1 MAPKPKAMDK
11 TLQQELDTFREKVA
25 AEAEQVIFE
34 VFPQKILDLQKLIDT
49 TAQSTS
55 PFNLSQAAHFTDVT
69 VYSAPT
75 SSHEPEAKKRK
86 LDSGEGV
93 NGVAASSDITHAKNP
108 GKMVSNKHTV
118 DLHEQL
124 KREFEILANL
134 CDKVK
139 LWINLSM
146 PKIEDGNNFGV
157 QIQEDVLSEIHRS
170 QETAYNLRDSARQ
183 DYITRAKLCS
193 KILKYPHLED
203 YALAL
208 KEHDEKVLYVSHQN
222 LFDLR
227 NVYAVLTDILHK
239 NIEKLRTPKAN
250 NSTTLY

>member
-1 MAPKPKAMDK
+1 MAPKPKTMDK
-11 TLQQELDTFREKVA
+11 ALQQELDTFREQVA
-25 AEAEQVIFE
+25 AEAEKVIFE
-34 VFPQKILDLQKLIDT
+34 VFPQKILDLQKLIDS

-75 SSHEPEAKKRK
+75 SSPEPEAKKRK
-86 LDSGEGV
+86 LDSGESV
-93 NGVAASSDITHAKNP
+93 NGIAAPSDTTHAKNP

-157 QIQEDVLSEIHRS
+157 QIQEDSPLAKRLHTTSVTLPGKI
-170 QETAYNLRDSARQ
+170 T
-183 DYITRAKLCS
+183 ITRSAKLCS

>member
-1 MAPKPKAMDK
+1 MVPKPKTMDK
-11 TLQQELDTFREKVA
+11 GLQKELDTFRDKVA
-25 AEAEQVIFE
+25 AEAEEVIFE
-34 VFPQKILDLQKLIDT
+34 VFPQKVSSVGLDLQKLIDS

-55 PFNLSQAAHFTDVT
+55 PFNLSHAAHFTDVT

-75 SSHEPEAKKRK
+75 SSPEPESKKRK

-93 NGVAASSDITHAKNP
+93 NGAASPSDITHAKNP
-108 GKMVSNKHTV
+108 GKIVSNKHTV
-118 DLHEQL
+118 DLHERL

-146 PKIEDGNNFGV
+146 PK
-157 QIQEDVLSEIHRS
+157 DVLSEIHRS
-170 QETAYNLRDSARQ
+170 QETAYNLRDSGRQ

-250 NSTTLY
+250 NATTLY